1 MSDTLKENYT
11 NLKIKNTTNM
21 RSVVEALIDEGYTV
35 TVKYN
40 ESNNSYSIVSYI
52 EVPKPNNVRCCNDI
66 SLEDINNDKSEQEA

>member
-11 NLKIKNTTNM
+11 NLKIKNTMNM

-40 ESNNSYSIVSYI
+40 ESNDCYSIVSYI
-52 EVPKPNNVRCCNDI
+52 EIPKSNNVTCCNDI
-66 SLEDINNDKSEQEA
+66 FIEDIDNDKSE